1 MCIYI
6 YLCVYICV
14 YKCIKYANYIP
25 IYYQHIPIIYP
36 SYYTTYAGETA
47 YQLQLHSHVIFPPLM
62 VKSVKSLFIQLLF
75 FPSNHIESTGPKEQ
89 ASLHHFFDEGHDAF
103 GDYTNICYQYL
114 FLKKKNITVG
124 GFPTKIT
131 RCSHDFNFHDH
142 SKPLLASWRLSG
154 IASRRNLIHRH
165 MGNAH
170 GWK

>member
-6 YLCVYICV
+6 YIFICVYICV

-47 YQLQLHSHVIFPPLM
+47 YQLQLHSSSHLWW
-62 VKSVKSLFIQLLF
+62 LNQLNPYLSSCCF
-75 FPSNHIESTGPKEQ
+75 SHRIISNQPVQRNRQVCTTSSMRAMMLSGTILTY
-89 ASLHHFFDEGHDAF
+89 A
-103 GDYTNICYQYL
+103 TNIYL
-114 FLKKKNITVG
+114 KKNITVG
-124 GFPTKIT
+124 GFPTKIA